1 MRTQSL
7 VANSLPT
14 LGEFSTFFA
23 FYVFSI
29 KNSIVIIIITKDSIR
44 NSVFS

>member
-7 VANSLPT
+7 VANSLAT
-14 LGEFSTFFA
+14 VGEFSTFFA
-23 FYVFSI
+23 LYVCI
-29 KNSIVIIIITKDSIR
+29 KNFIVIIIITKDSVR